1 MCLLSLNQYILR
13 DYMLN
18 WYYGILSDQ
27 KEEKNCVFD
36 SLVWFYWFSWFYS
49 DSVVCLWICRNKCHN
64 LSLWWTKMEKNGIA
78 IVSVKYFTES
88 EKVEG
93 IEKVED
99 KW

>member
-1 MCLLSLNQYILR
+1 M
-13 DYMLN
+13 
-18 WYYGILSDQ
+18 G
-27 KEEKNCVFD
+27 E
-36 SLVWFYWFSWFYS
+36 
-49 DSVVCLWICRNKCHN
+49 
-64 LSLWWTKMEKNGIA
+64 NGIS